1 MEKDKVITDLLKRIA
16 NLEYE
21 VERQD
26 RIIEEINKCVDK
38 MGYEIIIDNP
48 RVDLSKIL
56 KKMLKK
62 EKQDD

>member
-1 MEKDKVITDLLKRIA
+1 MSDKDKVITDLLKRIA

-38 MGYEIIIDNP
+38 MGYEVIIDNP

-56 KKMLKK
+56 KKEMKNIK
-62 EKQDD
+62 

>member
-1 MEKDKVITDLLKRIA
+1 MEKDKVITELLKRIA

-21 VERQD
+21 VERQG

-38 MGYEIIIDNP
+38 MGYEVIIDNP

-56 KKMLKK
+56 KKEIKNIK
-62 EKQDD
+62 

>member
-56 KKMLKK
+56 KILKK

>member
-38 MGYEIIIDNP
+38 MGYEVIIDNP

>member
-38 MGYEIIIDNP
+38 MGYEVIIDNP

-56 KKMLKK
+56 KKEMKNIK
-62 EKQDD
+62 

>member
-1 MEKDKVITDLLKRIA
+1 MEKDKVITELLRRIA

-38 MGYEIIIDNP
+38 MGYEVIIDNP